1 MNSLFKNFKPSRVG
15 CLEHSAAAVPF
26 FGTAAAFYPGFCCR
40 RPTFRDGG
48 STCRMN
54 GEAVTY
60 NTYYFDES
68 FSSKYLAE
76 LQLEGDILTCILN
89 KTPSLIYRNKTP

>member
-1 MNSLFKNFKPSRVG
+1 
-15 CLEHSAAAVPF
+15 
-26 FGTAAAFYPGFCCR
+26 
-40 RPTFRDGG
+40 
-48 STCRMN
+48 MN